1 MGPNQ
6 TYKLLHHKG
15 NHKKMKRQSTE
26 WEKVFANDATD
37 RGLITKIYKQL
48 IQLNN
53 KKNKQPGTSLGVQW
67 LGICLPMQETLVRS
81 LVWEDPTCC
90 GATKPAHHNY

>member
-1 MGPNQ
+1 MGPNE
-6 TYKLLHHKG
+6 TSKLCTAKETI
-15 NHKKMKRQSTE
+15 KKTKRQPLE

-67 LGICLPMQETLVRS
+67 LGLSAFTAEGPGSIP
-81 LVWEDPTCC
+81 
-90 GATKPAHHNY
+90 G